1 LAQVTVSNQEYTLT
15 LRALNGM
22 AGAASALGFG
32 LGELD
37 PDRLIG
43 AACKAEGLEHMGDPS
58 FRQGLER
65 LVTNIDHSNFSH
77 FARILTR
84 QSCIHALRNR
94 LRCEAYIQK
103 HPEVL
108 DIPIERPLFVLG
120 FPRTGTTLLQN
131 LIGQANDRRALR
143 FWELN
148 SPTPVHED
156 PVRDQKQ
163 RMASAERV
171 LRAAYFIAPEMGA
184 VHEVRADTVEECWPL
199 FFNNFSVMNYDLQS
213 GLTDYGAWLLSQD
226 MTGPYGWYK
235 RQLQVMQHHQPG
247 KRLIL
252 KCPEHLWFLNALFEV
267 FPDAG
272 VVWTHRDPYA
282 SVASYCSMISIAWRM
297 LYGRFDP
304 HVVGQHIE
312 DRFLGGVTR
321 AMEART
327 TLNRE
332 ANFFDVSF
340 PELVTDPKQVVH
352 DIYKHFD
359 LPTDAGL
366 DDAMTDWLESKRTD
380 KRGAHKYSADRY
392 GLDKDTLH
400 ARYST
405 YIERFSIQ
413 T

>member
-1 LAQVTVSNQEYTLT
+1 
-15 LRALNGM
+15 M
-22 AGAASALGFG
+22 AGAASAMGLTLGD
-32 LGELD
+32 LD
-37 PDRLIG
+37 PDGLIR
-43 AACKAEGLEHMGDPS
+43 AACKAEGLDDMGDPS
-58 FRQGLER
+58 FRIGLER
-65 LVTNIDHSNFSH
+65 LVRNIDESNFSH

-84 QSCIHALRNR
+84 QTCIHALRNR
-94 LRCEAYIQK
+94 LRCEAYIKK

-108 DIPIERPLFVLG
+108 EIPIERPLFVLG

-131 LIGQANDRRALR
+131 LIGQASDRRALR

-148 SPTPVHED
+148 SPTPLHSDAE
-156 PVRDQKQ
+156 RDQK
-163 RMASAERV
+163 RRIAAAERV
-171 LRAAYFIAPEMGA
+171 LQAAYFIAPEMGA

-213 GLTDYGAWLLSQD
+213 GLTDYGAWLLAQD

-235 RQLQVMQHHQPG
+235 RQLQVMQHHRPG

-252 KCPEHLWFLNALFEV
+252 KCPEHLWFLDALFDV
-267 FPDAG
+267 FPDAC

-327 TLNRE
+327 RLDRE

-340 PELVTDPKQVVH
+340 PALVTDPKQVVR
-352 DIYKHFD
+352 DIYDRFN
-359 LPTDAGL
+359 LPTDAQF
-366 DDAMTDWLESKRTD
+366 DDAMTNWLESKRAD

-392 GLDKDTLH
+392 GLDKAALH
-400 ARYST
+400 ERYRG
-405 YIERFSIQ
+405 YIDRFDIEV
-413 T
+413 